1 MSTHKERWNGLFS
14 SWQDKKHNNFVDE
27 VFDNVAHAS
36 HALRSS
42 LKQASISGNQK
53 RAILKAVLSCC
64 SYRKDFGL
72 SRCHFFAAA
81 CTAFSGE
88 QEKLSSLLQGSK
100 LSVEMFLEKIDIN
113 SNVKVRKQM
122 ALELNKKDNASRQK
136 AVAEKHLLNI
146 KKSKKIPNA
155 SIPELLKFIEDNHI
169 FTWAS
174 MVDSVDINKDSL
186 RFLFYVGSIDPHHLF
201 FRRRIS
207 INPAAKQKKANVTLD
222 NISPGVRKSTLFTA
236 LTNSSYALVSDYF
249 ERHGIH
255 NRKKAAQHF
264 GVSENAMRNRLRE
277 KGVLFTDLAVTR
289 AIKKGMAEK
298 PLLAARPPVKTL

>member
-146 KKSKKIPNA
+146 KKSKKNPQCKHPGIVA
-155 SIPELLKFIEDNHI
+155 I
-169 FTWAS
+169 
-174 MVDSVDINKDSL
+174 
-186 RFLFYVGSIDPHHLF
+186 Y
-201 FRRRIS
+201 RR
-207 INPAAKQKKANVTLD
+207 
-222 NISPGVRKSTLFTA
+222 
-236 LTNSSYALVSDYF
+236 
-249 ERHGIH
+249 
-255 NRKKAAQHF
+255 
-264 GVSENAMRNRLRE
+264 
-277 KGVLFTDLAVTR
+277 
-289 AIKKGMAEK
+289 
-298 PLLAARPPVKTL
+298 